1 MKTQRGEL
9 GSRIKGR
16 LVMSW
21 TLGTCGEGGGK
32 GGGDGKHKQ
41 NIRSAGG
48 QMIRS
53 LK

>member
-21 TLGTCGEGGGK
+21 TLGICGEGGG
-32 GGGDGKHKQ
+32 GGGGMESINKTLGAQED
-41 NIRSAGG
+41 R
-48 QMIRS
+48 
-53 LK
+53 

>member
-32 GGGDGKHKQ
+32 GGGMESINKTLGAQED
-41 NIRSAGG
+41 R
-48 QMIRS
+48 
-53 LK
+53 